1 MGLGFFGIFCFF
13 GGGIFGIRL
22 RVSFLRDAIFWD
34 FWDYFGIFWDI
45 LGFFEMLEISSG
57 SLEVRGIVEGFSTDS
72 WDFQS
77 ISKDI
82 LGFLIDS

>member
-1 MGLGFFGIFCFF
+1 MIIWDISGYFGRFCDSFKDRFPEGCNFFGIF
-13 GGGIFGIRL
+13 GIILGL
-22 RVSFLRDAIFWD
+22 
-34 FWDYFGIFWDI
+34 FWDI

-72 WDFQS
+72 CDFQS
-77 ISKDI
+77 IYKDI